1 MIVLRCEISGEL
13 VEISL
18 GNRVCD
24 PQEFFPDGY
33 TPPLGSAGRAPY
45 PTRTGTGYISFPDSR
60 HIAII
65 AKSNPW
71 NKVAR
76 KGCGYRAGSESRDEK
91 SLASQP
97 AEAFGEGWWSQR
109 DSNPCLRLERALS

>member
-18 GNRVCD
+18 GNRLCD
-24 PQEFFPDGY
+24 SKEFFPNGH

-45 PTRTGTGYISFPDSR
+45 PARTGMAYISFPGRR

-65 AKSNPW
+65 AKSNRW

-76 KGCGYRAGSESRDEK
+76 KGHAYLAGSGSRYGES
-91 SLASQP
+91 LPGQGASITIK
-97 AEAFGEGWWSQR
+97 EE
-109 DSNPCLRLERALS
+109 DI

>member
-24 PQEFFPDGY
+24 PKEFFPDGY

-45 PTRTGTGYISFPDSR
+45 PARTGMAYISFP
-60 HIAII
+60 
-65 AKSNPW
+65 
-71 NKVAR
+71 
-76 KGCGYRAGSESRDEK
+76 G
-91 SLASQP
+91 
-97 AEAFGEGWWSQR
+97 
-109 DSNPCLRLERALS
+109 